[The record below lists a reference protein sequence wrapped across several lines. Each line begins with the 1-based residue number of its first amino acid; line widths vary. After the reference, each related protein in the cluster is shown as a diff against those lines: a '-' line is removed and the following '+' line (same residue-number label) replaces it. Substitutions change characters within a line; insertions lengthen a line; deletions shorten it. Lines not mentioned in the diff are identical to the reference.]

1 MVNPNPE
8 AGLRV
13 NVPIELQK
21 LGKVHRVSCWCGGG
35 VVGVA
40 ERVVGVEEELWVGR
54 SCGCDRSCG
63 CGRRSCI
70 LCWW

>member
-8 AGLRV
+8 VGLRV

-40 ERVVGVEEELWVGR
+40 GGVVVGVEEELWVGR
-54 SCGCDRSCG
+54 SCGC
-63 CGRRSCI
+63 GRRSCI